1 VNRTRWIGAAALLI
15 VALAALW
22 YVASPWYTLREMK
35 AAARAGDSDAFA
47 SYVDFPA
54 LRKDLKAELR
64 TRLRARSRSE
74 GGGLAGLALALGS
87 ALADPVI
94 DGLVSPGGVRAAF
107 IARREEA
114 EAAGAPAARSALRLP
129 DRPEVHRR
137 GLSEFVVT
145 GKGEARSGLVFVR
158 HGLGWKLSGVDL
170 PPEQGVP
177 GG

>member
-1 VNRTRWIGAAALLI
+1 MNRTRWIGGAAFLV

-22 YVASPWYTLREMK
+22 YLALPWYTLREMK
-35 AAARAGDSDAFA
+35 AAAQAGDSDAFA
-47 SYVDFPA
+47 AYVDFPA

-64 TRLRARSRSE
+64 ARLLARSRSE
-74 GGGLAGLALALGS
+74 GGGLGGLALALGS

-107 IARREEA
+107 VARREET
-114 EAAGAPAARSALRLP
+114 AGAPPARSALRLP

-145 GKGEARSGLVFVR
+145 AKGGDSRSGLVFVR

-170 PPEQGVP
+170 PPENGATAE
-177 GG
+177 